1 MMPGGENGLKMY
13 AFGERLRKKQKDNP
27 FQEPIMSMH
36 YSAEQDDRVAR
47 RIADHV
53 FHGRRAVN
61 GEGRE
66 REGHHHD
73 AWRRKRGNEKLRALE
88 ERQGNQ

>member
-36 YSAEQDDRVAR
+36 YSAEQDDRAPR
-47 RIADHV
+47 RIEDHV
-53 FHGRRAVN
+53 LHGRQAVY

-66 REGHHHD
+66 HEGNHQ
-73 AWRRKRGNEKLRALE
+73 A
-88 ERQGNQ
+88 